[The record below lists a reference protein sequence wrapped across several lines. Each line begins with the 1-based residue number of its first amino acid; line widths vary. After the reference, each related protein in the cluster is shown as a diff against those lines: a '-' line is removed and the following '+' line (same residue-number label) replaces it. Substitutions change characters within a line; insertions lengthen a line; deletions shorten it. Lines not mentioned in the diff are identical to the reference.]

1 MPGHDYEKIFEQFRR
16 LKIMVVG
23 DVMVDA
29 YVFGKVERISPEA
42 PVPVVTVEKRAS
54 RLGGAANVALNLKS
68 LGAEPVLCS
77 VTGADPIGEE
87 FRELLAMEKI
97 SGEAVIASHDRV
109 TTTKSRILGNKTQ
122 MLRIDEEVTHD
133 LNAED
138 EAGLFDK
145 IKGIISSGTIHA
157 IILQDY
163 NKGVL
168 TAGLIRQIIDIAAN
182 AGVTVAVDPKKKNF
196 LGYKG
201 ATLFKPNLKELR
213 EGLAIEINAD
223 DPETLRKAALSLH
236 KEMGHVMVM
245 TTLAEKGVFV
255 SYPGNEGQWVHQ
267 VIPAHIRKIADVS
280 GAGDTVISVAAL
292 CLACGLEPGVMA
304 SLSNLAGGLVCE
316 ETGVIPVNRE
326 RLLGEALNLL

>member
-1 MPGHDYEKIFEQFRR
+1 MPGHDYKSIFEQFRR

-42 PVPVVTVEKRAS
+42 PVPVVTVERKAS

-77 VTGADPIGEE
+77 VTGADRKGEE
-87 FRELLAMEKI
+87 FRNLLADEKI
-97 SGEAVIASHDRV
+97 SGEAVITSNDRV
-109 TTTKSRILGNKTQ
+109 TTTKFRILGNKTQ
-122 MLRIDEEVTHD
+122 MLRVDEEVTHD
-133 LNAED
+133 LNADDQARLLE
-138 EAGLFDK
+138 K
-145 IKGIISSGTIHA
+145 INSIIASTTIHA

-168 TAGLIRQIIDIAAN
+168 TSDLIRQIIETAAKSRIP
-182 AGVTVAVDPKKKNF
+182 VAVDPKKKNF
-196 LGYKG
+196 LAYKE

-213 EGLAIEINAD
+213 EGLGLEINAD
-223 DPETLRKAALSLH
+223 DPETLQKAALFLH
-236 KEMGHVMVM
+236 KEMAIATVM

-255 SYPGNEGQWVHQ
+255 SHLEKGGQLAQMMV
-267 VIPAHIRKIADVS
+267 PAHVRKISDVS

-292 CLACGLEPGVMA
+292 CLACGLEPAVMA

-326 RLLGEALNLL
+326 RLLEEALDLL